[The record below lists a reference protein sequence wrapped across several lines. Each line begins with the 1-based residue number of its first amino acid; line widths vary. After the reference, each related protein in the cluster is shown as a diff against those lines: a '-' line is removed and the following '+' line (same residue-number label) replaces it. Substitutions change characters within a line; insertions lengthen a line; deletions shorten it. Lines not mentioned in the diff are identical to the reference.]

1 MFLSGKM
8 DELSREILY
17 PSKGKKK
24 PAAARMEAAVTVS
37 IAHLDSPMH
46 MWILNENGTRYVIIF
61 T

>member
-1 MFLSGKM
+1 M